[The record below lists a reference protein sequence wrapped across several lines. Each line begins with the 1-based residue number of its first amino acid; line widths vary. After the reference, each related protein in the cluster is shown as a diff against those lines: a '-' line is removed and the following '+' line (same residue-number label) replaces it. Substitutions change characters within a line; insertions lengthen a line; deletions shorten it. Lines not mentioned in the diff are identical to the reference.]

1 MLIRTPPPW
10 QLRDRDTTPE
20 AAWQN
25 RRELMKALALLPIVA
40 GCEKTVGGLAEL
52 QPVGPVPERFEWTLP
67 PVTRDPAWSE
77 VPAGRT
83 LTHEINAA
91 SYNNF
96 YEFTTEKDQV
106 WRMAGSLKVRP
117 WTVEVGGACLKPRTF
132 DLEEILTTMPLE
144 ERIYRFR
151 CVEAWSMVVPWTGLP
166 LKALLAAVEPT
177 GSAKYVRMVTLG
189 DRKQFPGIAASGWYP
204 WPYHEAL
211 TMQEAMNPLAMLA
224 VGIYGHALPNQH
236 GAPIRLVVPWKYG
249 FKNIKSIVRIEL
261 TEEQP
266 PTFWNKLV
274 PDEYDFYG
282 NVRPDV
288 PHPRW
293 SQAVERVIPTG
304 ERIPTLPWNG
314 YGDQVASMYP

>member
-1 MLIRTPPPW
+1 
-10 QLRDRDTTPE
+10 
-20 AAWQN
+20 
-25 RRELMKALALLPIVA
+25 
-40 GCEKTVGGLAEL
+40 
-52 QPVGPVPERFEWTLP
+52 
-67 PVTRDPAWSE
+67 
-77 VPAGRT
+77 
-83 LTHEINAA
+83 
-91 SYNNF
+91 
-96 YEFTTEKDQV
+96 
-106 WRMAGSLKVRP
+106 
-117 WTVEVGGACLKPRTF
+117 
-132 DLEEILTTMPLE
+132 
-144 ERIYRFR
+144 
-151 CVEAWSMVVPWTGLP
+151 MVVPWTGFP
-166 LKALLAAVEPT
+166 LKALLGAVEPT

-189 DRKQFPGIAASGWYP
+189 DRKQFPGIAAAGWYP

-249 FKNIKSIVRIEL
+249 FKNIKSVVRIEL

-274 PDEYDFYG
+274 PDEYDFHG

-304 ERIPTLPWNG
+304 ERIPTLPYNG
-314 YGDQVASMYP
+314 YAEQVASMYL